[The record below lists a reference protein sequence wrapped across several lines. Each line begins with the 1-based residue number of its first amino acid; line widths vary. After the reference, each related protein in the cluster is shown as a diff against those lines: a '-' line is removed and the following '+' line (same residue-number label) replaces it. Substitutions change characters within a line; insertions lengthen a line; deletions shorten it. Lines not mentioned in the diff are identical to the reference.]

1 MKIERYHWR
10 HYFGGVAMVLLVAQL
25 LSGIFLT
32 LFYHPQLDAAYAS
45 VQYLYKDFS
54 AAAWVRDSHRWIA
67 LFLFSAIVVHAVRS
81 LLRGDFLSHKK
92 RTVWLVGCLLLP
104 ALLALLVT
112 GFILPWEW
120 KGYWFMEM
128 VPNYLG
134 SIPIVGPAVKA
145 TLIEAF
151 TASRNF
157 VAHVVILPAI
167 CIVLIDIHAFSKMRR
182 KKRGIPGYLLKQG
195 LITVPFF
202 IAIVVLATLI
212 PMPTADP
219 EVIPMPL
226 EGTHIPAPEWF
237 VLILLVPFMY
247 FKGVMGPV
255 LGLLVPGVLFLALAL
270 LPYFF
275 RDRPNGADQQRP
287 SGISSWLVRRAG
299 KAPRAKGG
307 LMAAGLA
314 FLGVSLAVA
323 GLFGPLYAGAHRSPT
338 LGCNSCHNVSMG
350 TRMGIPPEAFKERN
364 ILPNLDDSQ
373 WMVEHWFYPQVV
385 W

>member
-1 MKIERYHWR
+1 MKIERYHWH

-32 LFYHPQLDAAYAS
+32 LFYHPHLDMAYAS
-45 VQYLYKDFS
+45 VQHLYKEFS
-54 AAAWVRDSHRWIA
+54 AAAWIRDSHRWIA
-67 LFLFSAIVVHAVRS
+67 LFLFSTILVHTVRS

-92 RTVWLVGCLLLP
+92 RTAWLVGCLLLP
-104 ALLALLVT
+104 ALLAMLIT

-134 SIPIVGPAVKA
+134 SIPIIGATMKAAV
-145 TLIEAF
+145 LEAF
-151 TASRNF
+151 TVPRNF
-157 VAHVVILPAI
+157 IAHVVILPVI
-167 CIVLIDIHAFSKMRR
+167 SVILIDIHAFSKMRR

-195 LITVPFF
+195 LITVPIL

-212 PMPTADP
+212 PMPTEDP
-219 EVIPMPL
+219 EIIPMPL
-226 EGTHIPAPEWF
+226 EGTDIPAPEWF
-237 VLILLVPFMY
+237 ALILLVPYMY

-255 LGLLVPGVLFLALAL
+255 LGILVPGVLFLALTL

-275 RDRPNGADQQRP
+275 RNRPDGANQPRP
-287 SGISSWLVRRAG
+287 GGFSSWLLRRAG
-299 KAPRAKGG
+299 KAPRVN
-307 LMAAGLA
+307 GLA
-314 FLGVSLAVA
+314 VTVIAVLSVSLVVA
-323 GLFGPLYAGAHRSPT
+323 GLLGSLYAGTHVSPT
-338 LGCNSCHNVSMG
+338 LGCNSCHNTGMG
-350 TRMGIPPEAFKERN
+350 TRMGIPPKAFKRRET
-364 ILPNLDDSQ
+364 LPILDDSQ